1 FNGSYSVVPIYVT
14 VSMDVATEAGI
25 LPTIIKQYKQKRRWA
40 WGVENF
46 PYIAIGFMRNKKIPF
61 IVKVKRSFNVLE
73 SHYTWAVWAII
84 VTFIAPLPIIF
95 GGGLFRQTAMG
106 YNLPSVSATLFN
118 MSLFTLFVC
127 IFVSMKLLPPRP
139 KDVKPQK
146 HLIMYTQWLLAPLV
160 AAFLGSTPA
169 IDAQTRLMLGKYMH
183 FQVTEKKR
191 RGEVG

>member
-1 FNGSYSVVPIYVT
+1 
-14 VSMDVATEAGI
+14 MH
-25 LPTIIKQYKQKRRWA
+25 
-40 WGVENF
+40 
-46 PYIAIGFMRNKKIPF
+46 NKKIPLLTK
-61 IVKVKRSFNVLE
+61 IRRSLNILE

-84 VTFIAPLPIIF
+84 VTFVAPLPIIF
-95 GGGLFRQTAMG
+95 GGGLFRQTAIG

-118 MSLFTLFVC
+118 MSLFTIFVC
-127 IFVSMKLLPPRP
+127 MFVSMKLLPPRP

-146 HLIMYTQWLLAPLV
+146 RLVMYAQWIIAPLV

-191 RGEVG
+191 HHRV